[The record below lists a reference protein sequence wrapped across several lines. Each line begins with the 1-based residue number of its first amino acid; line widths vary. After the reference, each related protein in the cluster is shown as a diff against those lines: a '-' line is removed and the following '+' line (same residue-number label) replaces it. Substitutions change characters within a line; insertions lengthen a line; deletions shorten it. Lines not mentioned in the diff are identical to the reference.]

1 MNFLPSDQLNK
12 VSYPKN
18 TITLLHVTLFF
29 AACKNLFHWGYLN
42 VFDQTKFRAPI
53 IEPLIHIPQS
63 IGICLIVGSL
73 ISCLLLFSNKFKFIP
88 YFFVS
93 ISQTIVLFTDYYAFH
108 HDVAFSS
115 IVFFIVGL
123 ALLLK
128 DPTIGL
134 VPLILISSSVYFLT
148 GLAKITPNF
157 IGGDVIDSIL
167 KAGVMP
173 PVWIFP
179 NNIYPTSYFL
189 KPFAVELSY
198 ITIFVEIFL
207 FPISLFFI
215 PRPFIFLRLVA
226 LPFHFYLLCAGTGT
240 VFNLVFP
247 SLILMQFESFY
258 SLEINLAIKNLSS
271 KLANYVSKIFI
282 IIAILSILRFIAKF
296 IFPDVTVI
304 PE

>member
-1 MNFLPSDQLNK
+1 LEFDIKVFLSKIFKDIGI
-12 VSYPKN
+12 S
-18 TITLLHVTLFF
+18 
-29 AACKNLFHWGYLN
+29 NLF
-42 VFDQTKFRAPI
+42 
-53 IEPLIHIPQS
+53 
-63 IGICLIVGSL
+63 
-73 ISCLLLFSNKFKFIP
+73 
-88 YFFVS
+88 
-93 ISQTIVLFTDYYAFH
+93 
-108 HDVAFSS
+108 
-115 IVFFIVGL
+115 
-123 ALLLK
+123 LK
-128 DPTIGL
+128 
-134 VPLILISSSVYFLT
+134 
-148 GLAKITPNF
+148 NF
-157 IGGDVIDSIL
+157 I
-167 KAGVMP
+167 K
-173 PVWIFP
+173 
-179 NNIYPTSYFL
+179 
-189 KPFAVELSY
+189 
-198 ITIFVEIFL
+198 IFL